1 MSEIRCLILCV
12 DDHEDTSEMLK
23 LLLSDSDY
31 EVHTAHTMDEAMQL
45 ARTYEFDLY
54 VLDKRLPDGS
64 GMELC
69 EKLNQLTPGGACIF
83 YTGEAYEIRRQEALP
98 VGADAYVLKPDID
111 ALIEAVHKLLS
122 ERECAAA

>member
-1 MSEIRCLILCV
+1 MSEIRCLILVV

-23 LLLSDSDY
+23 LLLAESDY
-31 EVHTAHTMDEAMQL
+31 EVHAARTMDEAMQL
-45 ARTYEFDLY
+45 ARTHEFDLY

-69 EKLNQLTPGGACIF
+69 EKLNQLTPGAACIF
-83 YTGEAYEIRRQEALP
+83 YTGEAYQIHRQEASP
-98 VGADAYVLKPDID
+98 EGADAYVLKPDID
-111 ALIEAVHKLLS
+111 ALIEAVHRLLS